1 MDIPR
6 YFQALTASTVVA
18 VQDARRDSRT
28 HELVE
33 SVLDPL
39 GITSI
44 LDAPIAA
51 QGTIVGA
58 LCCDHV
64 GPMRPWTPDEQTFVV
79 ASANLV
85 SAMLAQAER
94 YLMEL
99 QLRQAQKMEAIGTL
113 AGGIA
118 HDFNNI
124 LSAMG
129 GYTELA
135 KMDIGNDAAV
145 LEHLDAVSKAGTR
158 AAALVRQILSFS
170 RRQEQERRPLQL
182 RAVVDE
188 ALKLLRA
195 TIPASVEFDVMLAE
209 TPSVLGDGTQVHQ
222 TVMNLCTNAW
232 HAMRDA
238 PGKLMVR
245 LEPFAVDADFAD
257 AHPSLRVGPYV
268 RLAISDTGHG
278 MDQETLSRI
287 FEPFF
292 TTKAP
297 GSGTGLGLSVVHGI
311 MQSHD
316 GAITVYSQ
324 PGEGTTFHLYL
335 PAHGADRSETGDVHT
350 EIPRGQGQQVLF
362 LDDET
367 VLAQMGKKM
376 LERLG
381 YEVTT
386 VTDAAAAVELF
397 SARPDAFD
405 ALVTDLTMPGML
417 GTEVAGRV
425 LQMRPDL
432 PILLVTGY
440 TATLTASAVKALG
453 IRALALKP
461 LNLET
466 LGRSVHQILTSSRD
480 AVS

>member
-1 MDIPR
+1 
-6 YFQALTASTVVA
+6 
-18 VQDARRDSRT
+18 
-28 HELVE
+28 
-33 SVLDPL
+33 
-39 GITSI
+39 
-44 LDAPIAA
+44 
-51 QGTIVGA
+51 
-58 LCCDHV
+58 
-64 GPMRPWTPDEQTFVV
+64 
-79 ASANLV
+79 
-85 SAMLAQAER
+85 
-94 YLMEL
+94 
-99 QLRQAQKMEAIGTL
+99 
-113 AGGIA
+113 
-118 HDFNNI
+118 
-124 LSAMG
+124 
-129 GYTELA
+129 
-135 KMDIGNDAAV
+135 
-145 LEHLDAVSKAGTR
+145 
-158 AAALVRQILSFS
+158 
-170 RRQEQERRPLQL
+170 
-182 RAVVDE
+182 
-188 ALKLLRA
+188 
-195 TIPASVEFDVMLAE
+195 
-209 TPSVLGDGTQVHQ
+209 
-222 TVMNLCTNAW
+222 
-232 HAMRDA
+232 
-238 PGKLMVR
+238 
-245 LEPFAVDADFAD
+245 
-257 AHPSLRVGPYV
+257 
-268 RLAISDTGHG
+268 
-278 MDQETLSRI
+278 LSRI

-324 PGEGTTFHLYL
+324 PGEGTTFHLYF
-335 PAHGADRSETGDVHT
+335 PAHGADRSDTGDVHT
-350 EIPRGQGQQVLF
+350 EIPRGRGQQVLF

-367 VLAQMGKKM
+367 VLAQMGTKM

-381 YEVTT
+381 YEVTM